1 MSGLFSVLHNGAR
14 ALTAQR
20 VAMATASHNIENVST
35 EGYTRQRVSLEATPA
50 ENNSPAGMVGTGVR
64 VTTVTTARDRFLEAR
79 LPTMR
84 GESGSA
90 ATRAGALEAI
100 TAFDGESGANIA
112 GRLGDFFS
120 ALQQLQTRPADLS
133 VRQAA
138 LGAASD
144 FTRAVG
150 TAAADLAS
158 ARTSIDVD
166 LRARAPQIQQLADR
180 VAQLNSQIGSTV
192 GAGGPANDLID
203 QRQVAIDALSAEVG
217 ATVVPSDSF
226 AATLV
231 LPGGQTIV
239 SGDRAARI
247 STGSA
252 PDGRVLLSVS
262 GTDGAPPRL
271 FDQSSVGGAVGGLIT
286 ARDEDIAAAEAEL
299 DTFAFDL
306 ANAFNAAHSTGI
318 ALDGSSGRELFAVTA
333 TSAGAARTLA
343 LSTTIAGNPALLGAS
358 TTGAAGDAG
367 GVQSLLQVRDTA
379 VAGASDPFSAL
390 ANMTA
395 SFGERARSASI
406 DRTSTASLLAH
417 GVTLRESVSG
427 VSIDEELVELQRAER
442 AFQAATK
449 VIKTADDMLQTV
461 LDIKN

>member
-35 EGYTRQRVSLEATPA
+35 EGYTRQRVSLEALPA

-64 VTTVTTARDRFLEAR
+64 VATVTTARDRFLEAR

-90 ATRAGALEAI
+90 ASRAGALEAI
-100 TAFDGESGANIA
+100 TAFDGENGANIA
-112 GRLGDFFS
+112 GRLGEFFS
-120 ALQQLQTRPADLS
+120 SLQQLQTRPADMS

-158 ARTSIDVD
+158 AKTSIDAD

-180 VAQLNSQIGSTV
+180 VAQLNADIGAAQ
-192 GAGGPANDLID
+192 GQGGPPNDLID
-203 QRQVAIDALSAEVG
+203 QRQVAIDALAAEVG

-239 SGDRAARI
+239 SGDRAATFSI
-247 STGSA
+247 STSA
-252 PDGRVLLSVS
+252 DGRALLSVG
-262 GTDGAPPRL
+262 GTDGAPARL
-271 FDQSSVGGAVGGLIT
+271 FDQHSVGGAVGGLIT
-286 ARDEDIAAAEAEL
+286 ARDEDIAAAEADL

-306 ANAFNAAHSTGI
+306 ATAFNAAHTAGI
-318 ALDGSSGRELFAVTA
+318 ALDGSSGRELFTVSA
-333 TSAGAARTLA
+333 TSVGAARALA
-343 LSTTIAGNPALLGAS
+343 VSTTIAGNPSLLGAS
-358 TTGAAGDAG
+358 STGASGDAG

-379 VAGASDPFSAL
+379 IAGTTDPFSAL

-395 SFGERARSASI
+395 GFGERARSASV
-406 DRTSTASLLAH
+406 DRTSTASMLSY
-417 GVTLRESVSG
+417 GVNLRESVSG

-442 AFQAATK
+442 AFQAASK
-449 VIKTADDMLQTV
+449 VISTADDMLQTV
-461 LDIKN
+461 LDIKR

>member
-35 EGYTRQRVSLEATPA
+35 EGYTRQRVNLEATPA
-50 ENNSPAGMVGTGVR
+50 EIYAPVGMVGTGVR
-64 VTTVTTARDRFLEAR
+64 VGSITTARDRFLEAR
-79 LPTMR
+79 LPAMR

-90 ATRAGALEAI
+90 ASRAGALEAI
-100 TAFDGESGANIA
+100 TAFDGENGANIA

-138 LGAASD
+138 LGAAND

-150 TAAADLAS
+150 AAAADLAS
-158 ARTSIDVD
+158 AKSSIDVD

-180 VAQLNSQIGSTV
+180 VAQLNADIGASAGSG
-192 GAGGPANDLID
+192 GAANDLID
-203 QRQVAIDALSAEVG
+203 QRQVAIDALAAELG
-217 ATVVPSDSF
+217 ATVVPGDSI

-239 SGDRAARI
+239 SGDRAAKI
-247 STGSA
+247 GVSTS
-252 PDGRVLLSVS
+252 PDGRLLLSLG
-262 GTDGAPPRL
+262 GTDGAPAKL
-271 FDQSSVGGAVGGLIT
+271 FDQRDVGGAVGGLLT
-286 ARDEDIAAAEAEL
+286 ARDEDIAAAEADL

-306 ANAFNAAHSTGI
+306 ANAFNAAHTTGI
-318 ALDGSSGRELFAVTA
+318 ALDGSSGRDLFTVTP
-333 TSAGAARTLA
+333 SSVGAARALA
-343 LSTTIAGNPALLGAS
+343 VSTTIAGNASLLGAS
-358 TTGAAGDAG
+358 STGATGDAG

-379 VAGASDPFSAL
+379 IAGTTDPFSAL

-395 SFGERARSASI
+395 GFGERARSASV
-406 DRTSTASLLAH
+406 DRTSSASLLAH
-417 GVTLRESVSG
+417 GVNLREGVSG

-442 AFQAATK
+442 AFQAASK
-449 VIKTADDMLQTV
+449 VISTADQMLQTV
-461 LDIKN
+461 LDIKK

>member
-138 LGAASD
+138 LGAAND
-144 FTRAVG
+144 FARAVG
-150 TAAADLAS
+150 TAASDLAS
-158 ARTSIDVD
+158 AKTSIDVD

-180 VAQLNSQIGSTV
+180 VAQLNADIGATV

-203 QRQVAIDALSAEVG
+203 QRQVAIDALATEVG

-247 STGSA
+247 TTASA

-271 FDQSSVGGAVGGLIT
+271 FDQNDVGGAVGGLIT
-286 ARDEDIAAAEAEL
+286 ARDEDIAAAEADL

-306 ANAFNAAHSTGI
+306 ANAFNAAHTTGI
-318 ALDGSSGRELFAVTA
+318 ALDGSSGRDLFTVTA

-343 LSTTIAGNPALLGAS
+343 VSTTIAGNPSLLGAS
-358 TTGAAGDAG
+358 STGATGDAG

-379 VAGASDPFSAL
+379 VAGATDPFSAL
-390 ANMTA
+390 ANMTS
-395 SFGERARSASI
+395 SFGERARSASV
-406 DRTSTASLLAH
+406 DRTSSASLLAH
-417 GVTLRESVSG
+417 GVSLREGVSG

-461 LDIKN
+461 LDIKR